1 VSTALLYI
9 LSTICLYTTLKRL
22 LVLCHCVHCCLLQ
35 FLQCLSVSRNVRTVG
50 STSLCPLQSGT
61 VCPLS
66 ISTSHCS
73 VCRFS
78 ATMATRAFYSL
89 PTVCQYAT
97 LYSLLVF
104 CQCVHCCLLQSAT
117 CLLVTHN
124 VPYVGSVPLCPLL
137 FSTLCPLSVSTS
149 QCTVCWFCV
158 AVASFVFYNLSTVC
172 QYLTVYRRLFLCH
185 YVHLSLLQSV
195 NCLSVPHNV
204 PSDCSVT
211 LCPLQSSKVSPFSI
225 STSHCYVCRFSAI
238 MAFSAFYT
246 LPNVCQ
252 YLTLYHL
259 LVLCHYVH
267 CCLLHCAKCMSVP
280 HNVPSFG
287 CVLLCQIVFYSPSTD
302 LKYLTIYRLLILCHC
317 ALF

>member
-1 VSTALLYI
+1 
-9 LSTICLYTTLKRL
+9 
-22 LVLCHCVHCCLLQ
+22 
-35 FLQCLSVSRNVRTVG
+35 
-50 STSLCPLQSGT
+50 
-61 VCPLS
+61 
-66 ISTSHCS
+66 
-73 VCRFS
+73 
-78 ATMATRAFYSL
+78 MATRAFYSL

-317 ALF
+317 ALFWFLQSVHYLSVPHNVPSVSSISLCSILSSTACLLSISITYFTFCWFCVTVPISLFYSMSTVPQYLII